1 MRGVNGGFHF
11 DQLNWDTWKFCV
23 EDCTKEKLK
32 VGADGT
38 MDLAGTAA
46 IACGNTEC
54 GKFYMR
60 KTGQRKC
67 ARMHKEVELF

>member
-1 MRGVNGGFHF
+1 M
-11 DQLNWDTWKFCV
+11 